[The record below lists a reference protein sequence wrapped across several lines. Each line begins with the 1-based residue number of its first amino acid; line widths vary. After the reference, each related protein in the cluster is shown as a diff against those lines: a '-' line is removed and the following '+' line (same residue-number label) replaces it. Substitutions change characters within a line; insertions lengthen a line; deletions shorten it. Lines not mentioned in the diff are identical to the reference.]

1 MAYWLKV
8 SRGRDHTYD
17 EFGHQVDYC
26 VTRYFGPFKYLSDA
40 EAEMDNPHEVY
51 EVLEFDG

>member
-8 SRGRDHTYD
+8 SSSLDHTYN
-17 EFGHQVDYC
+17 EFGDQVNYC
-26 VTRYFGPFKYLSDA
+26 VTRYFGPFRHLSDA
-40 EAEMDNPHEVY
+40 EAEMDNQHEVY